1 MARGRWFCAR
11 NGVVFR
17 PMTRKRTAFL
27 LALAVLSLASGC
39 STGDDDVPEGALP
52 APTGIPT
59 PLPPMPEALQEEML
73 GYTDEL
79 ETTFI
84 YARTTCREEGLA
96 KLAAELH
103 APADTPRA
111 VAYAYSQ
118 LAKPGAYRNAT
129 YSGCL
134 RGLINLSGD
143 GK

>member
-1 MARGRWFCAR
+1 
-11 NGVVFR
+11 
-17 PMTRKRTAFL
+17 MTRKRTAFL
-27 LALAVLSLASGC
+27 LALAVVSLGSGC
-39 STGDDDVPEGALP
+39 STGGDDVPEGGP
-52 APTGIPT
+52 PPPTGIPT
-59 PLPPMPEALQEEML
+59 APLPPMPEAFQEEAL

-96 KLAAELH
+96 KLAAELD

-111 VAYAYSQ
+111 VAHAYSQ

-143 GK
+143 SK